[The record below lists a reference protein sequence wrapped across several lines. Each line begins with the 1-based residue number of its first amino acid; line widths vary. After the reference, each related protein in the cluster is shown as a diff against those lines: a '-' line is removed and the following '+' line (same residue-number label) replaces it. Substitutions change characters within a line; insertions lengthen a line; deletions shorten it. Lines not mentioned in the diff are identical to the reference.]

1 MEERNRLTLL
11 FLKYSDT
18 IFSILELAKTNKRM
32 SFICADA
39 ELPALARKTKSELPT
54 LKKYDLTL
62 LVFLSRMILS

>member
-18 IFSILELAKTNKRM
+18 IFSILEL
-32 SFICADA
+32 ADA